1 MRTRIMTNT
10 WKPNQLVTMDERFV
24 RVLYSCT
31 LTIKSRQSINLNN
44 YLRTRGG
51 GTLYIY
57 MDKGRERELKES
69 KFCY

>member
-31 LTIKSRQSINLNN
+31 LTIESRQSINLNN

-51 GTLYIY
+51 GTLYIWR
-57 MDKGRERELKES
+57 KGERERELKES